1 MMTESFHLG
10 RIAGIRVGIN
20 WSVLVI
26 FALIAGGLYVGLPGL
41 LEELEL
47 PPAAPSTTAVAALV
61 TAVVFLLSL
70 LAHELAHA
78 VIAVRNGI
86 DVEGI
91 TLWLFGGVAKLD
103 GEASDPAAELRIAAV
118 GPLVSVALA
127 AAFGALAVGGYL
139 LAAPALVTVTIGWLG
154 IINLILAIFNLFP
167 AAPLDGGR
175 ILRAFLWWRR
185 GDPVSAAVT
194 ASRSGRVFGFVLIA
208 VGLLQFIMVRAVGG
222 LWLVLIGW
230 FLTTAAA
237 AEERHAQ
244 MQGALGGVRIGEI
257 MTPDPTVVTGD
268 LTIAELIDDYVF
280 GHRYSS
286 FPVVDADRPVGLIT
300 LNQVKQVPPED
311 RPVRRVRDVA
321 RSLDEVPV
329 ATPDDQVIDVLRR
342 TMSGETDGRLLV
354 IRDGRLV
361 GIVSPRDLARRLE
374 LSELRDRWL
383 GERH

>member
-10 RIAGIRVGIN
+10 RIAGIRIGIN

-26 FALIAGGLYVGLPGL
+26 FALIAGGLYFGLPGL
-41 LEELEL
+41 LEEFGL
-47 PPAAPSTTAVAALV
+47 PAAAPLASAVAALV

-78 VIAVRNGI
+78 LVAVRNGI

-103 GEASDPAAELRIAAV
+103 GEASDPAAELRIAGV

-127 AAFGALAVGGYL
+127 AAFAVIAVSGDLVGL
-139 LAAPALVTVTIGWLG
+139 PAVVTVTIGWLAV
-154 IINLILAIFNLFP
+154 INLVLAIFNLFP

-208 VGLLQFIMVRAVGG
+208 IGLLQFIMIRAVGG

-286 FPVVDADRPVGLIT
+286 FPVVDGGRPAGLIT
-300 LNQVKQVPPED
+300 LNQVKQVPPAD
-311 RPVRRVRDVA
+311 RHVRRVRDVA
-321 RSLDEVPV
+321 RSRDEVPV
-329 ATPDDQVIDVLRR
+329 VAPDDQVTDVLRGAL
-342 TMSGETDGRLLV
+342 SGAVDGRMLV
-354 IRDGRLV
+354 IEDGRLV

-374 LSELRDRWL
+374 LSELRDPWV